1 MYLANQ
7 NIDTSC
13 SKDETFK
20 KQENL
25 MTGKI
30 QFYFFWDAQDVNIW
44 QNVDNKFF

>member
-1 MYLANQ
+1 MHLANQ

-30 QFYFFWDAQDVNIW
+30 QFYFFLGCTRCKYLA
-44 QNVDNKFF
+44 KC